1 MRFVPCAY
9 PITLL
14 RSPQKLVRPVAS
26 LTFDFPLHSVFLIMT
41 HNQFINNPIPSH
53 QLSRLHWLY
62 GLALGIITVA
72 ATMIP
77 VKAAEIT
84 VPTPIQ
90 GSKLRVGVAG
100 SAPFVIKDKDEF
112 KGISLDIWQEIA
124 REQEFDYELIPQ
136 PRVQS
141 GLEAIA
147 NGKLDVLIGP
157 ISITPKRLETLEIK
171 FTQPTFF
178 VRIGLVLPSQRPTL
192 WSRIKPFFGLAAI
205 STVLGFCF
213 LLFIVGNLIWL
224 VERRENSQ
232 QFPSNYFSGIGN
244 GMWFALVTLTTV
256 EYGDRAPVTK
266 AGQLIAG
273 IWMVISLVSI
283 SSITAGLA
291 SAFTVS
297 LSELA
302 AQERFT
308 SPADLRGAKI
318 AVVSDTSSVDLGQYY
333 QAKLLPTDTLK
344 EALDLVVSGKTEGAI
359 FDRPALEYYLSQNP
373 QLKLKL
379 ASFSLAIETYGFVLP
394 RNNSLERD
402 LNVVLLEMHQQQQ
415 IRAIGE
421 KWLKYRDVQE

>member
-1 MRFVPCAY
+1 
-9 PITLL
+9 
-14 RSPQKLVRPVAS
+14 
-26 LTFDFPLHSVFLIMT
+26 
-41 HNQFINNPIPSH
+41 
-53 QLSRLHWLY
+53 
-62 GLALGIITVA
+62 
-72 ATMIP
+72 MIP
-77 VKAAEIT
+77 VKAQEIT
-84 VPTPIQ
+84 VPAPIQ

-100 SAPFVIKDKDEF
+100 SAPFVIKNDDEF
-112 KGISLDIWQEIA
+112 KGISLDIWQQIA
-124 REQEFDYELIPQ
+124 QEQELDYELIPQ
-136 PRVQS
+136 SKVKS

-157 ISITPKRLETLEIK
+157 ISITPKRLETSKIE

-178 VRIGLVLPSQRPTL
+178 VRTGLVLPSQQPTL
-192 WSRIKPFFGLAAI
+192 WNRIKPFFGLAAI
-205 STVLGFCF
+205 SAILGFCL

-224 VERRENSQ
+224 AEREENSQ
-232 QFPSNYFSGIGN
+232 QFPPKYLSGVGN

-256 EYGDRAPVTK
+256 GYGDRSPVTK
-266 AGQLIAG
+266 AGQLIAS

-344 EALDLVVSGKTEGAI
+344 EAVDLVVSGQAEGAI
-359 FDRPALEYYLSQNP
+359 FDRPALEYYLRQNP
-373 QLKLKL
+373 QLKLRL

-394 RNNSLERD
+394 QNNSLERD
-402 LNVVLLEMHQQQQ
+402 INVVLLEMHQQQQ

-421 KWLKYRDVQE
+421 KWLKYEDFQE